1 MNRKNILLS
10 LVCILFAA
18 LSLAINW
25 NCSIQVL
32 DGPHDS
38 LRYIGMAETIIKGQW
53 LGQYDH
59 MTLIRL
65 PMYSIFVALN
75 AKLGW
80 PLHIVQQI
88 IFLLSIF
95 LLVAALKALKVAHWR
110 TAIVF
115 ALCALHPLMI
125 LSTDFVAT
133 ELLYTPAATALL
145 AGCLGLLGTV
155 RHSRIQYGLWVIV
168 VSISSVLFW
177 YTRPEGVWIFPF
189 GVICLGFLVWSCRD
203 GIRNYWIRIFTALF
217 APCLV
222 VLLVGHYLMSQNEK
236 HYGVKVTHELS
247 EPNLTAAFNWLTRLA
262 PDSHRPYVPITKEAM
277 GSAYEIS
284 PHFAL
289 LKPYL
294 SKQTNG
300 QGWAKFGCEWMGI
313 CDELAGGWTLWAIR
327 DAAASIGLYS
337 SAAHASEFYGAVAR
351 EIRQACEKG
360 TVKYSTNSTG
370 NLLAPPVT
378 LTDVPRI
385 LISSAK
391 LAIMAIT
398 FGKQLDDLETPP
410 EIHASPGLIA
420 RYQTIT
426 HDQNS
431 QCPCT
436 ALRMPHFYWITYRMI
451 QIGGVLLVAAMF
463 AAGLLRFKWKK
474 HSPWQKTSRKMWII
488 AICVSVFV
496 LSRLALIAYIDAM
509 SFEAN
514 LRYLLTIYPAM
525 IVLIGLALPSLQKL
539 NKRKNS
545 HDKK

>member
-1 MNRKNILLS
+1 M
-10 LVCILFAA
+10 
-18 LSLAINW
+18 
-25 NCSIQVL
+25 
-32 DGPHDS
+32 
-38 LRYIGMAETIIKGQW
+38 E
-53 LGQYDH
+53 
-59 MTLIRL
+59 
-65 PMYSIFVALN
+65 
-75 AKLGW
+75 
-80 PLHIVQQI
+80 
-88 IFLLSIF
+88 
-95 LLVAALKALKVAHWR
+95 
-110 TAIVF
+110 
-115 ALCALHPLMI
+115 
-125 LSTDFVAT
+125 
-133 ELLYTPAATALL
+133 
-145 AGCLGLLGTV
+145 
-155 RHSRIQYGLWVIV
+155 
-168 VSISSVLFW
+168 
-177 YTRPEGVWIFPF
+177 
-189 GVICLGFLVWSCRD
+189 
-203 GIRNYWIRIFTALF
+203 
-217 APCLV
+217 
-222 VLLVGHYLMSQNEK
+222 
-236 HYGVKVTHELS
+236 
-247 EPNLTAAFNWLTRLA
+247 
-262 PDSHRPYVPITKEAM
+262 
-277 GSAYEIS
+277 SAYEIS

-351 EIRQACEKG
+351 EICQACETG

-410 EIHASPGLIA
+410 EIHATPELIA
-420 RYQTIT
+420 RYQRIT

-463 AAGLLRFKWKK
+463 AAGLLRFK
-474 HSPWQKTSRKMWII
+474 
-488 AICVSVFV
+488 
-496 LSRLALIAYIDAM
+496 IAYIDAM
-509 SFEAN
+509 SFEAHI
-514 LRYLLTIYPAM
+514 RYLLTIYPAM
-525 IVLIGLALPSLQKL
+525 IVLIVLALPSLQRL

-545 HDKK
+545 HEKK